1 VTALRRTVLAL
12 GALALAT
19 LGALAAAS
27 PAAAQRLVVELS
39 GGGAVGNY
47 TETGAGLDLVPGPAF
62 GARVELWATPTLA
75 GYAGVTRATFGCEE
89 GICTGRDLSLT
100 SQGLVAGAQWSPGI
114 PWVRTGL
121 ALQTLAIRDADVD
134 ESFDPGLGFELA
146 AGADVPLWGRFRV
159 RPALQWLRHDAST
172 DLGDGHVSLLSLQ
185 LGVAMELAHF

>member
-1 VTALRRTVLAL
+1 MRAHRGTRLPV

-27 PAAAQRLVVELS
+27 PAAAQRVAVELS

-75 GYAGVTRATFGCEE
+75 GYAGFTRATFGCEE

-100 SQGLVAGAQWSPGI
+100 SQGLVAGAHWSPGI
-114 PWVRTGL
+114 PWVRAGL
-121 ALQTLAIRDADVD
+121 AVQTLTIRDPQVD
-134 ESFDPGLGFELA
+134 ESFDPGLGFEAA
-146 AGADVPLWGRFRV
+146 AGVDLPLWGRFRV
-159 RPALQWLRHDAST
+159 RPAVLWLRHAST
-172 DLGDGHVSLLSLQ
+172 ELGEGHVSLLSLQ
-185 LGVAMELAHF
+185 LGVATELARF